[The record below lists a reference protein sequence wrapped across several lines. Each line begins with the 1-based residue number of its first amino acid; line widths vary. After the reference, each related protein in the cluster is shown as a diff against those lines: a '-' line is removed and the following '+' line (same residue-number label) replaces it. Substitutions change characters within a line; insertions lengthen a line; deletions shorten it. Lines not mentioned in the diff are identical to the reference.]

1 MLYKV
6 VLVEDEIVARE
17 GIRDNVD
24 WQSAGFK
31 FCGEATDG
39 ETALPLI
46 EATRP
51 DVLITDIKMPF
62 MDGLQ
67 LCKIVRER
75 LPWLKIIILS
85 GHDEFHYAQEA
96 LKLGVTEYL
105 LKPLGVQDLHDVL
118 QKVARQLDHERQE
131 QEEWRELQDQVA
143 DNLKLRREKF
153 LLQLVMGGISALEAI
168 QRSRQLEL
176 DIIARWYQLTV
187 IKAELCD
194 RGDQFDYQKF
204 QQVERIVAG
213 LVQHNPD
220 IYLLKKDLDELV
232 LIFKG
237 DSREQVAQEAY
248 FLAELIKNEVES
260 STTCLLKFGL
270 SAPQERLSD
279 ISRSFGQALA
289 LVQQPTQV
297 AKPSEIAGQAE
308 KAELL
313 KLDKAALENF
323 LKFGTSVE
331 FDEFFAAYLRPLGQ
345 ATLDSYLI
353 KNYIFIDLV
362 LTTAKFVHR
371 LGGVVDLVI
380 PEINQVETLM
390 MHIRSIEQIRAEI
403 RKIFASALSFREA
416 QVQNQHSTVIPQAK
430 EYIDQHFSDSELS
443 LNAVA
448 AHVNLSPS
456 HFSTIFS
463 RETGETFIEYLT
475 RIRIEKAKELLKT
488 TGLKSFEIADR
499 VGYGDPHY
507 FSTVFKK
514 NTGLS
519 PIEFRQSA

>member
-24 WQSAGFK
+24 WRSAGFE
-31 FCGEATDG
+31 FCGEAPDG
-39 ETALPLI
+39 EMALPLI
-46 EATRP
+46 ESTRP

-67 LCKIVRER
+67 LCQIVRER

-118 QKVARQLDHERQE
+118 QKVARQLDQERQE
-131 QEEWRELQDQVA
+131 LESLRALQGQVA
-143 DNLKLRREKF
+143 DNLELRREKF
-153 LLQLVMGGISALEAI
+153 LLQLVTGGASALEAI
-168 QRSRQLEL
+168 QQSRQLGL

-204 QQVERIVAG
+204 QQVEQIVAG

-260 STTCLLKFGL
+260 GTTCLLKVGL
-270 SAPQERLSD
+270 GAPQERLSD
-279 ISRSFGQALA
+279 IPHSFGQAIA
-289 LVQQPTQV
+289 LVQQPTRV
-297 AKPSEIAGQAE
+297 TKASETVGQAE

-313 KLDKAALENF
+313 KLDKAVLENF
-323 LKFGTSVE
+323 LKFGTAVD
-331 FDEFFAAYLRPLGQ
+331 FDEFFEAYLRPLSQ
-345 ATLDSYLI
+345 AALDSYLI

-362 LTTAKFVHR
+362 LTTAKFVHW
-371 LGGVVDLVI
+371 LGGVVDQVI
-380 PEINQVETLM
+380 PEINQVETLL
-390 MHIRSIEQIRAEI
+390 MHIRSIEQIRAETS
-403 RKIFASALSFREA
+403 KIFASALSFRDA
-416 QVQNQHSTVIPQAK
+416 QVHDQHGLLIHQAR
-430 EYIDQHFSDSELS
+430 EYIVHHYADSELS
-443 LNAVA
+443 LNVVA